1 MSKYIKKTEAKNVVL
16 EAFNDH
22 IEYIGGK
29 DYQRIIR
36 AIFEAIEYAPG
47 YDLFDAEMERKP

>member
-1 MSKYIKKTEAKNVVL
+1 MSKYIKKTEARSVVV

-36 AIFEAIEYAPG
+36 AIFEAIDGAPG
-47 YDLFDAEMERKP
+47 YDLLDAEMERKP